1 MTTQFIEKIIDDLM
15 KPYNTD
21 EIVDKFYSKI
31 KTLTIDEVTDIVLS
45 DIYIYLIITGMTQAK
60 KLYLLS

>member
-1 MTTQFIEKIIDDLM
+1 MTTQFIEKFIDDLM

-45 DIYIYLIITGMTQAK
+45 DIYT
-60 KLYLLS
+60 